1 MTVKDLRS
9 MLEAD
14 DDELTVLVRPKTPGI
29 DLGAPFFRVAC
40 VEHSLDPDTAEDVI
54 ILECDQEG

>member
-1 MTVKDLRS
+1 

>member
-1 MTVKDLRS
+1 

-29 DLGAPFFRVAC
+29 DLGSPLFRVAS
-40 VEHSLDPDTAEDVI
+40 VEHTLDPDTAEDVI
-54 ILECDQEG
+54 VLECDWEG